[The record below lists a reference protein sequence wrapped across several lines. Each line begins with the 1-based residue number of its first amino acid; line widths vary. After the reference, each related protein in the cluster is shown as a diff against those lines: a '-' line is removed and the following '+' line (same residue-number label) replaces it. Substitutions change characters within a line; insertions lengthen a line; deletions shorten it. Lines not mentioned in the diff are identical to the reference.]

1 MNYYFK
7 ILKFA
12 QPYRA
17 YILFSL
23 LCSILYVAFNG
34 LSLWIVGSL
43 LSSVMST
50 ESLFSTNGN
59 TFTSLINSYIFG
71 YINNQDTISKLQFL
85 CFILIS
91 SFLFKNIFYFL
102 NTVLLSYANNKII
115 TDLRNEIFSHIQKLN
130 LGFFK
135 NKDTSEITSITITDV
150 NLLRGVLNRTII
162 NIFNQPLTVLFCII
176 TLFLINYQLA
186 LITFTVIPI
195 SGFITI
201 KLGKSLRR
209 KASRMSV
216 QMASLLNIVI
226 ENITNIKVV
235 KAFTRELDQVKN
247 FTLEGQKLFYRVF
260 KLDAMIKIMPP
271 INDMIGSIIG
281 AILLWDGGKQV
292 LIDGTLTPDGFIKF
306 FTFLFAMFTPAKKL
320 VNLNAE
326 INTGIAS
333 AKRIYTLLD
342 SELFDNLDDRKN
354 KKIAI
359 NDFNQKIE
367 FQNVFYKYNDNQD
380 YTLKDINFVINK
392 GDKIALVGE
401 SGSGKTTFSDL
412 ISRYYSVSKGNII
425 IDGIDIN
432 SLDIISLR
440 KKIGIVS
447 QNNLLFNTSI
457 YDNIKFGN
465 ISASEEDIFNAA
477 KIANACDFIEKL
489 DDKYQTIVGEK
500 GNKLSEGQKQRI
512 SIARAVVKNP
522 SILILDE
529 ATSALDAE
537 SEDKIQLAM
546 NTIMKDRT
554 VIIIAHRLST
564 IKNCDK
570 ILVLENGSIIEQGN
584 HTELINNNGKY
595 SQLYNLQFLNKK

>member
-12 QPYRA
+12 QPYRT

-23 LCSILYVAFNG
+23 LCSILYVIFNG

-50 ESLFSTNGN
+50 ESLFSTNGD
-59 TFTSLINSYIFG
+59 TFTSIINSYIFG

-135 NKDTSEITSITITDV
+135 NKDTSEITSIIITDV
-150 NLLRGVLNRTII
+150 NLLRGVLSRTII

-235 KAFTRELDQVKN
+235 KAFTRELDQIKN

-281 AILLWDGGKQV
+281 AILLWVGGKQV

-342 SELFDNLDDRKN
+342 SKSFDNLDDSKS

-380 YTLKDINFVINK
+380 YTLKDIDFVINR

-432 SLDIISLR
+432 SLDVISLR

-465 ISASEEDIFNAA
+465 IDVSEEDIFNAA

-512 SIARAVVKNP
+512 AIARAVVKNP

-584 HTELINNNGKY
+584 HAELINNSGKY
-595 SQLYNLQFLNKK
+595 SQLYKLQFLNKK

>member
-150 NLLRGVLNRTII
+150 NLLRGVLSRTII

-235 KAFTRELDQVKN
+235 KAFTGELDQIRN

-260 KLDAMIKIMPP
+260 KLDAMTKIMPP

-281 AILLWDGGKQV
+281 AILLWVGGKQV

-354 KKIAI
+354 NKIAI

-412 ISRYYSVSKGNII
+412 ISRYYSVSKGNIV

-432 SLDIISLR
+432 KLDVISLR

-465 ISASEEDIFNAA
+465 INASEEDIFNAA

-584 HTELINNNGKY
+584 HAELINNSGKY

>member
-465 ISASEEDIFNAA
+465 INASEEDIFNAA